1 MAGELVFPGF
11 YAYNEY
17 VELVDEGFLENKEV

>member
-1 MAGELVFPGF
+1 MVEELVFPGF

-17 VELVDEGFLENKEV
+17 VELVDIGFPEYKEV